1 MPTVQSVT
9 RGTADLAGTLGV
21 DRLVRSFADEIFL
34 IEANAMPLTA
44 LARGINKITVPAIK
58 REWLEDEK
66 FPETVTVDT
75 VVTTTESALVL
86 DTPGGDFLAE
96 DDLLLNTASASGEI
110 MRVEAVASATALT
123 VEKGFGATTAATV
136 ADGVTLLRIGNAMQQ
151 GSNTPAFKTTVEV
164 LRSNGLQRFRK
175 AFSITKEMS
184 NTKLYGESQLFYQK
198 RKTLMEL
205 LREVEYTNFF
215 GTFNAGSG
223 VVEVS
228 AATTNDPT
236 SAAGL
241 EEYITANAPTALRVD
256 NAAAL
261 VSEAILHNLIKASY
275 LNKGPHEPGEKI
287 LFASPSAISDIE
299 QLATLDLRTIPSDTI
314 HGVKVRKW
322 QTSFGDISIVNH
334 PLLGVGGANENWM
347 FLLDIQDISQVVQTN
362 MDLEYVERNMENVDG
377 QEIIVGEWKISQCL
391 QVKGSGG
398 VHGYIQNILD

>member
-1 MPTVQSVT
+1 
-9 RGTADLAGTLGV
+9 
-21 DRLVRSFADEIFL
+21 
-34 IEANAMPLTA
+34 
-44 LARGINKITVPAIK
+44 
-58 REWLEDEK
+58 
-66 FPETVTVDT
+66 
-75 VVTTTESALVL
+75 
-86 DTPGGDFLAE
+86 
-96 DDLLLNTASASGEI
+96 
-110 MRVEAVASATALT
+110 
-123 VEKGFGATTAATV
+123 
-136 ADGVTLLRIGNAMQQ
+136 
-151 GSNTPAFKTTVEV
+151 
-164 LRSNGLQRFRK
+164 
-175 AFSITKEMS
+175 
-184 NTKLYGESQLFYQK
+184 
-198 RKTLMEL
+198 MEL